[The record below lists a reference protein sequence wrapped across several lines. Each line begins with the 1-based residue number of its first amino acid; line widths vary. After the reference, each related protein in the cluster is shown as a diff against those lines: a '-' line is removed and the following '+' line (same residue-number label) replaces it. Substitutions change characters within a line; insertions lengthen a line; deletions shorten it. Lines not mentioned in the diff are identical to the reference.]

1 MTEHTRGT
9 IEGRE
14 PSRQVSPRSV
24 DLKIRPFWS
33 PTNTHTTVPDG
44 ASICAALGSVIGVR
58 ATVGA
63 GVAVGAFVGGGLAPP
78 TVALD
83 VWLALGAAGAAEQAA
98 SRRPNTTPATQ

>member
-1 MTEHTRGT
+1 MNENTMGT
-9 IEGRE
+9 IDGRE
-14 PSRQVSPRSV
+14 LSRQVSPRSV

-63 GVAVGAFVGGGLAPP
+63 GVAVGAFAGGGLAPA
-78 TVALD
+78 TVELD
-83 VWLALGAAGAAEQAA
+83 V
-98 SRRPNTTPATQ
+98 

>member
-63 GVAVGAFVGGGLAPP
+63 GVAVGAFVRGGSAPA
-78 TVALD
+78 TVGPDA
-83 VWLALGAAGAAEQAA
+83 WPPLGAVAAAERATYRT
-98 SRRPNTTPATQ
+98 SNVTPG